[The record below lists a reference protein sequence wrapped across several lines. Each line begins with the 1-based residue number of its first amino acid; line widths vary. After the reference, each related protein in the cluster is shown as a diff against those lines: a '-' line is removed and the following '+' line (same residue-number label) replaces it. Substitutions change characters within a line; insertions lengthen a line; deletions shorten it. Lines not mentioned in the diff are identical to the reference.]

1 MTISHQDIWN
11 HRCQA
16 TNLVGSSEQ
25 TTPVTVRHAG
35 GSNVQW
41 PMSKVRCQFQCQS
54 KKSQFQNVKE
64 SISKISIPRSS
75 NGQLQC
81 RACWWFIVLQLW
93 SDLPGFFKTIFC
105 AKVWGTGPFFRY
117 IITLIEAIWL
127 PWNDAVPSWFLFYSD
142 SVPRGCPLSNRQLL
156 SERRQLRLLQVHR
169 RVGLQVMRSD
179 LIQSPLVISCVG
191 PKHKQIL

>member
-1 MTISHQDIWN
+1 MTISHPDIWN

-16 TNLVGSSEQ
+16 TNLAGSSEQ

-54 KKSQFQNVKE
+54 KKSWFQNVKE
-64 SISKISIPRSS
+64 SISKISLPRSS

-93 SDLPGFFKTIFC
+93 SDLPGFFKTIFLRKSLRDWSILQIYHNFDWSHMI
-105 AKVWGTGPFFRY
+105 ALK
-117 IITLIEAIWL
+117 
-127 PWNDAVPSWFLFYSD
+127 
-142 SVPRGCPLSNRQLL
+142 QLL
-156 SERRQLRLLQVHR
+156 CLHGFCFTVTAYHAAARCPIDNYCLNGGNCAYYKSIGE
-169 RVGLQVMRSD
+169 
-179 LIQSPLVISCVG
+179 LVCR
-191 PKHKQIL
+191 